1 MSRLREEVTAMP
13 SALRTLEQERAKHA
27 WDCVQNCLNQAIQQ
41 LEQAIQELEAEIA
54 HEADRNRQENLK
66 KRRKEYQDRLQN
78 LRSEK
83 GGDEWKGKY
92 GSVVRKLPSYIL
104 TNGLG
109 QTLAFLKA
117 KGKGEPGNEHEV
129 LYRHLAD
136 WVGRK
141 VHADG
146 DLLSWLVNT
155 ATSQQYRLATMEAL
169 ALLQWLKRFAEAELP
184 KGREE

>member
-1 MSRLREEVTAMP
+1 MP
-13 SALRTLEQERAKHA
+13 SVLRTLEQERAKYA
-27 WDCVQNCLNQAIQQ
+27 WECVQQCVSQAIQQ
-41 LEQAIQELEAEIA
+41 LSQAIWQLETEIA
-54 HEADRNRQENLK
+54 RESDKE
-66 KRRKEYQDRLQN
+66 RRKGLEEQSKRLRERLQS
-78 LRSEK
+78 LQSEK
-83 GGDEWKGKY
+83 GSEDWRGKY

-117 KGKGEPGNEHEV
+117 KGESKLGNEHEI

-136 WVGRK
+136 WVRSK
-141 VHADG
+141 VHANG
-146 DLLSWLVNT
+146 DFLDWLVSK

-184 KGREE
+184 KGSEG

>member
-1 MSRLREEVTAMP
+1 MP

-27 WDCVQNCLNQAIQQ
+27 RDCVQNCLNQAIQQ
-41 LEQAIQELEAEIA
+41 LESAIAQETEPRRREDLE
-54 HEADRNRQENLK
+54 
-66 KRRKEYQDRLQN
+66 KRLRN
-78 LRSEK
+78 LRTEE
-83 GGDEWKGKY
+83 GGKEWKGRY

-141 VHADG
+141 VNADG

>member
-1 MSRLREEVTAMP
+1 MP
-13 SALRTLEQERAKHA
+13 SALRTLEQERAQHA
-27 WDCVQNCLNQAIQQ
+27 WSCVQ
-41 LEQAIQELEAEIA
+41 EVKDKPFA
-54 HEADRNRQENLK
+54 HEYRAVAVK
-66 KRRKEYQDRLQN
+66 
-78 LRSEK
+78 
-83 GGDEWKGKY
+83 
-92 GSVVRKLPSYIL
+92 VPSLIV

-117 KGKGEPGNEHEV
+117 KGKGEQGNEHEI

-136 WVGRK
+136 WVGSK

-146 DLLSWLVNT
+146 DLLNWLANE

>member
-1 MSRLREEVTAMP
+1 MP

-27 WDCVQNCLNQAIQQ
+27 WDCVREVKDKPFAGDYRAI
-41 LEQAIQELEAEIA
+41 AV
-54 HEADRNRQENLK
+54 K
-66 KRRKEYQDRLQN
+66 
-78 LRSEK
+78 
-83 GGDEWKGKY
+83 
-92 GSVVRKLPSYIL
+92 VPSLIL

-117 KGKGEPGNEHEV
+117 KGKGDPGNEHEV

-136 WVGRK
+136 WVSEK
-141 VHADG
+141 VNADG

>member
-1 MSRLREEVTAMP
+1 MP

-27 WDCVQNCLNQAIQQ
+27 WDCVQEVKDKYKHIAGDYRAI
-41 LEQAIQELEAEIA
+41 AV
-54 HEADRNRQENLK
+54 K
-66 KRRKEYQDRLQN
+66 
-78 LRSEK
+78 
-83 GGDEWKGKY
+83 
-92 GSVVRKLPSYIL
+92 VPSLIV

-117 KGKGEPGNEHEV
+117 KGKGESGNEHEV
-129 LYRHLAD
+129 LYRHLTD

-141 VHADG
+141 VNANG
-146 DLLSWLVNT
+146 DLLNWLLNT

-184 KGREE
+184 KGREG

>member
-41 LEQAIQELEAEIA
+41 LESAIA
-54 HEADRNRQENLK
+54 HETEP
-66 KRRKEYQDRLQN
+66 RRREDLERRLRN
-78 LRSEK
+78 LRTEE
-83 GGDEWKGKY
+83 GGKEWKGRY

-129 LYRHLAD
+129 LYRHLTD

-141 VHADG
+141 VNADG

>member
-1 MSRLREEVTAMP
+1 MRLSRGGVKTWR
-13 SALRTLEQERAKHA
+13 SACETFGPKRVA
-27 WDCVQNCLNQAIQQ
+27 
-41 LEQAIQELEAEIA
+41 
-54 HEADRNRQENLK
+54 RN
-66 KRRKEYQDRLQN
+66 
-78 LRSEK
+78 
-83 GGDEWKGKY
+83 GKARY

-141 VHADG
+141 VNADG

>member
-1 MSRLREEVTAMP
+1 MP

-27 WDCVQNCLNQAIQQ
+27 WECVQQCLSQAIQQ
-41 LEQAIQELEAEIA
+41 LDQAIQKLESEIA
-54 HEADRNRQENLK
+54 RESDKE
-66 KRRKEYQDRLQN
+66 RRKGLEERSKRLRERLQS
-78 LRSEK
+78 LQSEK
-83 GGDEWKGKY
+83 GGEEWKGKY

-129 LYRHLAD
+129 LYQHLEG
-136 WVGRK
+136 WLRRQLGIN
-141 VHADG
+141 G
-146 DLLSWLVNT
+146 NLLDWLVSK

-169 ALLQWLKRFAEAELP
+169 ALLQWLKRFAEAELL
-184 KGREE
+184 KGGEE

>member
-1 MSRLREEVTAMP
+1 MTSV
-13 SALRTLEQERAKHA
+13 LRTLEQKRAKHA

-41 LEQAIQELEAEIA
+41 LEQAIQKLEAEIA
-54 HEADRNRQENLK
+54 HEVDRNRQENLR
-66 KRRKEYQDRLQN
+66 KRYQERLQN
-78 LRSEK
+78 LRSKK
-83 GGDEWKGKY
+83 GGDEWKEKY

-117 KGKGEPGNEHEV
+117 KGKGEPGNEHEI
-129 LYRHLAD
+129 LYQHIEEWLQRQL
-136 WVGRK
+136 GINNN
-141 VHADG
+141 
-146 DLLSWLVNT
+146 LLDWLVNT

-184 KGREE
+184 KGNEK

>member
-1 MSRLREEVTAMP
+1 MP

-27 WDCVQNCLNQAIQQ
+27 WDCVQEVKDKPFAGNYRT
-41 LEQAIQELEAEIA
+41 IA
-54 HEADRNRQENLK
+54 VK
-66 KRRKEYQDRLQN
+66 
-78 LRSEK
+78 
-83 GGDEWKGKY
+83 
-92 GSVVRKLPSYIL
+92 VPSLIV

-117 KGKGEPGNEHEV
+117 KGKGDPGNEHEV

-169 ALLQWLKRFAEAELP
+169 ALLQWFKRFAEAELP

>member
-1 MSRLREEVTAMP
+1 MP

-27 WDCVQNCLNQAIQQ
+27 WDCVQEVKDKPFAGDYRT
-41 LEQAIQELEAEIA
+41 IA
-54 HEADRNRQENLK
+54 VK
-66 KRRKEYQDRLQN
+66 
-78 LRSEK
+78 
-83 GGDEWKGKY
+83 
-92 GSVVRKLPSYIL
+92 VPSLIV

-141 VHADG
+141 VNADG

>member
-1 MSRLREEVTAMP
+1 MFHEEVSAMP

-27 WDCVQNCLNQAIQQ
+27 WDCVREVKDKPFAGDYRAI
-41 LEQAIQELEAEIA
+41 AV
-54 HEADRNRQENLK
+54 K
-66 KRRKEYQDRLQN
+66 
-78 LRSEK
+78 
-83 GGDEWKGKY
+83 
-92 GSVVRKLPSYIL
+92 VPSLIV

-109 QTLAFLKA
+109 QTLAFLRSKPDRPHFQA
-117 KGKGEPGNEHEV
+117 

-141 VHADG
+141 VNANG
-146 DLLSWLVNT
+146 DLLNWLVNT
-155 ATSQQYRLATMEAL
+155 ATIQQYRLATMEAL